1 MRYFLLIFCFFLV
14 SCGQKEPS
22 KQSSPAD
29 RSSALSNKGQKDTE
43 KTSESQRSQKTVS
56 PSSGSQESEEPS
68 TVMEVDTIVLI
79 PRIRITCRGWLL
91 PNYKDLTCDRGTPV
105 CGRRASADPSSE
117 PRPYCVIG
125 DPEQLGAQLT
135 MIPPEVASPYC
146 KDIPFK
152 AGDGGE
158 IECFTY
164 HGD

>member
-14 SCGQKEPS
+14 SCGQEKS
-22 KQSSPAD
+22 QTSSPPAD

-43 KTSESQRSQKTVS
+43 KTSESPKATKSSQVS
-56 PSSGSQESEEPS
+56 QEPS

-79 PRIRITCRGWLL
+79 PRIRITCRGWFL
-91 PNYKDLTCDRGTPV
+91 PNYRDLTCDRGTPV

-125 DPEQLGAQLT
+125 DPEQPGTQLT